1 MRLDVKRGEFLRLG
15 VTKSKTWA
23 EFCFECRK
31 ESECK
36 ILLYKRNT
44 TDLPVEI
51 TVPPEFS
58 KGNLRSVRIDK
69 LDLSEYDY
77 NFSIDQNEITDPFA
91 RRIIGREGWADTKR
105 KAGLYSRYELNPFSW
120 RGEPKVEVLRKD
132 MVLYKLHVR
141 NFTKG
146 LGESVPDS
154 GTFRGLEKKLSY
166 LKSLGV
172 TSVELMPVYEFE
184 ELLPVEPPKETGSY
198 AYWKEKKK
206 KGAVK
211 AEDKPKYKINCWG
224 YGAGSYFAPKAS
236 FAAGECPDAELKSC
250 ILKMHKKGMECIL
263 EMDFGDCL
271 PAWFILEVLKFWVR
285 EYHVDG
291 FHLQGSR
298 IPMDILMQEPYLG
311 RTKLFYRGISEDMI
325 DGQES
330 AFPRIFVDTDEF
342 MYPCRRLA
350 AGIDGNVWDLA
361 NQMKKQNERLGH
373 INYIADNND
382 FTLADLFSYEK
393 KHNEQNGEGNLDG
406 PDFSLNIN
414 CGVEGESSSRNIQRI
429 RLRRMKNA
437 AAMLFLSQGVPML
450 MAGDEDCNS
459 QQGNNNAYC
468 QDNSIGWKD
477 WKSSRSSKEFFRY
490 IRSFIQFRKEHA
502 ILRMEQPMRL
512 SDAKSAGYPDLSYH
526 EENAW
531 ITPQHFN
538 RKAIGVLYCGKYA
551 GEAEDVFIGF
561 NFCNFPKKLALPKQ
575 RGRRK
580 WYLAMDTV
588 GKESFLE
595 EQEEVKESWYSL
607 EPHSVCIIIGK

>member
-1 MRLDVKRGEFLRLG
+1 
-15 VTKSKTWA
+15 
-23 EFCFECRK
+23 
-31 ESECK
+31 
-36 ILLYKRNT
+36 
-44 TDLPVEI
+44 
-51 TVPPEFS
+51 
-58 KGNLRSVRIDK
+58 
-69 LDLSEYDY
+69 
-77 NFSIDQNEITDPFA
+77 
-91 RRIIGREGWADTKR
+91 
-105 KAGLYSRYELNPFSW
+105 
-120 RGEPKVEVLRKD
+120 
-132 MVLYKLHVR
+132 
-141 NFTKG
+141 
-146 LGESVPDS
+146 
-154 GTFRGLEKKLSY
+154 
-166 LKSLGV
+166 
-172 TSVELMPVYEFE
+172 
-184 ELLPVEPPKETGSY
+184 
-198 AYWKEKKK
+198 
-206 KGAVK
+206 
-211 AEDKPKYKINCWG
+211 
-224 YGAGSYFAPKAS
+224 
-236 FAAGECPDAELKSC
+236 
-250 ILKMHKKGMECIL
+250 
-263 EMDFGDCL
+263 
-271 PAWFILEVLKFWVR
+271 
-285 EYHVDG
+285 
-291 FHLQGSR
+291 
-298 IPMDILMQEPYLG
+298 
-311 RTKLFYRGISEDMI
+311 MI

>member
-1 MRLDVKRGEFLRLG
+1 
-15 VTKSKTWA
+15 
-23 EFCFECRK
+23 
-31 ESECK
+31 
-36 ILLYKRNT
+36 
-44 TDLPVEI
+44 
-51 TVPPEFS
+51 
-58 KGNLRSVRIDK
+58 
-69 LDLSEYDY
+69 
-77 NFSIDQNEITDPFA
+77 
-91 RRIIGREGWADTKR
+91 
-105 KAGLYSRYELNPFSW
+105 
-120 RGEPKVEVLRKD
+120 
-132 MVLYKLHVR
+132 
-141 NFTKG
+141 
-146 LGESVPDS
+146 
-154 GTFRGLEKKLSY
+154 
-166 LKSLGV
+166 
-172 TSVELMPVYEFE
+172 MPIYEFE
-184 ELLPVEPPKETGSY
+184 ELIAQERDSRDITDWSDNAREGYLLEEDAGELP
-198 AYWKEKKK
+198 
-206 KGAVK
+206 
-211 AEDKPKYKINCWG
+211 YKINCWG

-477 WKSSRSSKEFFRY
+477 WKSSRSSKEFFGRSMLFCVWNSLCGSQTPSRPGTRICRTMRKMLGLRRSILTVRRLGFY
-490 IRSFIQFRKEHA
+490 IVENMRVRQRMFLSGLIFAISRKNWRCQNRGA
-502 ILRMEQPMRL
+502 GANGTWLWIL
-512 SDAKSAGYPDLSYH
+512 
-526 EENAW
+526 
-531 ITPQHFN
+531 
-538 RKAIGVLYCGKYA
+538 
-551 GEAEDVFIGF
+551 
-561 NFCNFPKKLALPKQ
+561 
-575 RGRRK
+575 
-580 WYLAMDTV
+580 
-588 GKESFLE
+588 
-595 EQEEVKESWYSL
+595 
-607 EPHSVCIIIGK
+607 